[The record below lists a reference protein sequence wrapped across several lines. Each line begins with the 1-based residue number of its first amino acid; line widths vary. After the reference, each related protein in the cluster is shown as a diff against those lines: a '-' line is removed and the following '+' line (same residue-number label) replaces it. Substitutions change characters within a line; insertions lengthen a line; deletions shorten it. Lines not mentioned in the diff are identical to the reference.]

1 MSPSSRPEGSVCHVH
16 RCAYTMRTDDAN
28 QHERSAPTLSQSGQM
43 TDRLRNFFPKP
54 VPGDLIAGF
63 SVALILIPQSLAYAD
78 LAGLPPVYGLFAA
91 ALPPIVAAI
100 LASSPYLQ
108 TGPVAMTA
116 LLTFGALS
124 QIAEPRTMEYVKLAA
139 LLALIVGAV
148 RVLVGLLRAGA
159 VAYLMSQPV
168 IQGFTAGAAIL
179 IVASQLPTAL
189 GVAAPDGGVL
199 WRAWWTIT
207 NLGDWEAASVV
218 IAVVAVLL
226 VTFGRRVHPLFP
238 SVLVAV
244 VVALVWS
251 AMSGYDGSVVG
262 EVPSGLPPFSLAL
275 PWSRVTDLA
284 VPGAVIALVGF
295 AEPASIARAYAARE
309 RSTWSPDREFLSQG
323 AANLASGISGGFPI
337 GGSFSRTSVNHLAGA
352 KTRWS
357 GAVTGIVVLAFLPF
371 ARVIEMLPRA
381 VLGAI
386 VIAAVAKLIRVPAL
400 LSLWRYSKPQALVA
414 YVTFFATLVL
424 SPRIDQAVLVGI
436 VTAIAIHL
444 WRERTVSIDLEV
456 RRGGIARIRPQ
467 GVFWFG
473 SAPDLAEAM
482 NELVA
487 AYPEAEQI
495 EIDLSGLGR
504 IDYSSAV
511 MLRDLVNDARAAG
524 YEVHIVAVPD
534 HARRILRAVWA
545 EEMR

>member
-1 MSPSSRPEGSVCHVH
+1 
-16 RCAYTMRTDDAN
+16 
-28 QHERSAPTLSQSGQM
+28 M
-43 TDRLRNFFPKP
+43 TDRLRDFFPRP
-54 VPGDLIAGF
+54 ATSDLIAGF
-63 SVALILIPQSLAYAD
+63 SVALILIPQALAYAE

-91 ALPPIVAAI
+91 ALPPIVAAVF
-100 LASSPYLQ
+100 ASSPYLQ

-124 QIAEPRTMEYVKLAA
+124 QLAEPRSMEYVKLAA
-139 LLALIVGAV
+139 LLALIVGVV
-148 RVLVGLLRAGA
+148 RVVVGVLRAGA

-168 IQGFTAGAAIL
+168 VQGFTAGAAIL
-179 IVASQLPTAL
+179 IVASQLPTAV
-189 GVAAPDGGVL
+189 GAEAPNGGVL
-199 WRAWWTIT
+199 WRAWWTLT
-207 NLGDWEAASVV
+207 HYQDWEAASFL
-218 IAVVAVLL
+218 IAVLAIGL
-226 VTFGRRVHPLFP
+226 VTFGRRIHPLFP

-244 VVALVWS
+244 VGALVWS
-251 AMSGYDGSVVG
+251 VVADYTGPVVG

-284 VPGAVIALVGF
+284 VAGAVIALVGF
-295 AEPASIARAYAARE
+295 AEPASIARAFAARE
-309 RSTWSPDREFLSQG
+309 RTPWSPDREFLSQG

-337 GGSFSRTSVNHLAGA
+337 GGSFSRTSINHVAGA
-352 KTRWS
+352 RTRWS
-357 GAVTGIVVLAFLPF
+357 GAVTGVVVFAFLPF
-371 ARVIEMLPRA
+371 AGVIEDLPRA

-386 VIAAVAKLIRVPAL
+386 VIAAVVKLIRVPAL

-414 YVTFFATLVL
+414 YVTFGATLVL

-444 WRERTVSIDLEV
+444 WRERVVKVDLEV
-456 RRGGIARIRPQ
+456 RRGGVARIRPQ

-482 NELVA
+482 NELFD
-487 AYPEAEQI
+487 AYPEAENI

-524 YEVHIVAVPD
+524 YEVDVIAVPD
-534 HARRILRAVWA
+534 HARTILRAVWA
-545 EEMR
+545 EEMK

>member
-1 MSPSSRPEGSVCHVH
+1 
-16 RCAYTMRTDDAN
+16 
-28 QHERSAPTLSQSGQM
+28 M
-43 TDRLRNFFPKP
+43 TDRIRDFFPRP
-54 VPGDLIAGF
+54 VPSDVIAGF
-63 SVALILIPQSLAYAD
+63 SVALILIPQALAYSE

-91 ALPPIVAAI
+91 ALPPIAAAI
-100 LASSPYLQ
+100 FASSPYLQ

-124 QIAEPRTMEYVKLAA
+124 QVAEPGSTEYVKLAA
-139 LLALIVGAV
+139 LLALIVGTV
-148 RVLVGLLRAGA
+148 RVIVGGLRAGA

-168 IQGFTAGAAIL
+168 VQGFTAAAAIL
-179 IVASQLPTAL
+179 IVASQLPVAL
-189 GVAAPDGGVL
+189 GVGGPEGGVL
-199 WRAWWTIT
+199 WRAWWTVR
-207 NLGDWEAASVV
+207 NVGEWEIASLV
-218 IAVVAVLL
+218 IAVIVVAV
-226 VTFGRRVHPLFP
+226 VAFGRRLHPLFP

-244 VVALVWS
+244 VGALIWS
-251 AMSGYDGSVVG
+251 VVTNYSGPIVG
-262 EVPSGLPPFSLAL
+262 EVPAGMPPFSLAL
-275 PWSRVTDLA
+275 PWSRATDLA
-284 VPGAVIALVGF
+284 VAGAVIALVGF
-295 AEPASIARAYAARE
+295 AEPASIARAFAARE
-309 RSTWSPDREFLSQG
+309 RRTWSPDREFLSQG
-323 AANLASGISGGFPI
+323 AANLASGLSGGFPV

-357 GAVTGIVVLAFLPF
+357 GAITGLVVFAFLPF
-371 ARVIEMLPRA
+371 VAVIEELPRA

-400 LSLWRYSKPQALVA
+400 ANLWRFSKPQALVA
-414 YVTFFATLVL
+414 YVTFGATLVL

-444 WRERTVSIDLEV
+444 WRERTVSVDLEV

-482 NELVA
+482 NELMA
-487 AYPEAEQI
+487 AYPEAEMI

-511 MLRDLVNDARAAG
+511 MLRDMVNDARTAG
-524 YEVHIVAVPD
+524 YEVDVVAVPD

>member
-1 MSPSSRPEGSVCHVH
+1 
-16 RCAYTMRTDDAN
+16 
-28 QHERSAPTLSQSGQM
+28 M
-43 TDRLRNFFPKP
+43 TDRLRAYFPRP
-54 VPGDLIAGF
+54 VMGDVVAGV
-63 SVALILIPQSLAYAD
+63 SVAFILIPQALAYAD

-91 ALPPIVAAI
+91 ALPPIVAAVI
-100 LASSPYLQ
+100 ASSPYLQ

-124 QIAEPRTMEYVKLAA
+124 QLAAPGSAEYVKLAA

-148 RVLVGLLRAGA
+148 RVIVGALRAGA

-168 IQGFTAGAAIL
+168 VQGFTAGAAIL
-179 IVASQLPTAL
+179 IIASQLPTTL
-189 GVAAPDGGVL
+189 GAAVPDGGVL
-199 WRAWWTIT
+199 WRAWWSVSHF
-207 NLGDWEAASVV
+207 DEWEVAAVV
-218 IAVVAVLL
+218 ITILVATLL
-226 VTFGRRVHPLFP
+226 TFGSRIHPLFP

-244 VVALVWS
+244 AAALIWS
-251 AMSGYDGSVVG
+251 ALTDYSGQVVG
-262 EVPSGLPPFSLAL
+262 EVPGGLPPFSLAL
-275 PWSRVTDLA
+275 PWSRFPDIVLA
-284 VPGAVIALVGF
+284 GAVIALVGF

-309 RSTWSPDREFLSQG
+309 RTPWSPDAEFLSQG

-337 GGSFSRTSVNHLAGA
+337 GGSFSRTSVNHMAGA

-357 GAVTGIVVLAFLPF
+357 GAVTGIVVFAFLPF
-371 ARVIEMLPRA
+371 AGVIERLPRA

-386 VIAAVAKLIRVPAL
+386 IITAVAKLIRVPAL

-414 YVTFFATLVL
+414 YVTFIATLVL

-444 WRERTVSIDLEV
+444 WRERVVSVDLEV
-456 RRGGIARIRPQ
+456 RRGGVARIRPQ

-482 NELVA
+482 NELMA
-487 AYPEAEQI
+487 SYPEANNI

-511 MLRDLVNDARAAG
+511 MLRDLVNDARKAG
-524 YEVHIVAVPD
+524 YVVDVIAVPD

-545 EEMR
+545 EEIR